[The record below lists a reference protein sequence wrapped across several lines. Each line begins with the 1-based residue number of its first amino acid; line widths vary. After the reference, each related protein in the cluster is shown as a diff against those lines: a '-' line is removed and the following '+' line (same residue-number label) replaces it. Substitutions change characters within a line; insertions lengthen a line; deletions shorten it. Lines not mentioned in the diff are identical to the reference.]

1 MLQRYASNQTSST
14 GDPAAAPAFTLKEH
28 DPVVL
33 IQPMVHAGLAP
44 GAMGVVVHVYPDAAA
59 APEVEFIDARGHTL
73 SVLTVDRSALAPVP
87 AAVPDAVP
95 DAGAAYELDDGALTC
110 RQIAALRRD
119 VARHF
124 SRGGIMQTSSLFDPP
139 EKPKTEEGSSNV
151 YADLNYLDP
160 QGMQRKSTLAFAIAR
175 EIRRRETVFRES
187 RCCAGR

>member
-1 MLQRYASNQTSST
+1 MRNKA
-14 GDPAAAPAFTLKEH
+14 PAAAP
-28 DPVVL
+28 V
-33 IQPMVHAGLAP
+33 
-44 GAMGVVVHVYPDAAA
+44 PDAG
-59 APEVEFIDARGHTL
+59 PD
-73 SVLTVDRSALAPVP
+73 
-87 AAVPDAVP
+87 AVPDTVP

-175 EIRRRETVFRES
+175 EIRRRKLSFAKAAAVLGVEPLLVVRIRRGQFRDIKEEFLADLLQ
-187 RCCAGR
+187 RMKAPGRKPSK